1 VSEPVA
7 SESRPLGT
15 IHDLGYKRYVGTRRA
30 TSTRWRVIAR
40 NQFAYGWKTWW
51 RFKSALGLAV
61 ITMFVAGGIMF
72 IARERVV
79 RSMAGA
85 DGSITFA
92 NATLPGSIEWF
103 CRVGFLVS
111 LTIGAR
117 AVAGDIQSGA
127 FTFYFAR
134 SVRPRDYVL
143 GKLAGLCGLLVL
155 LVGVGPILLAVLR
168 LGLSDS
174 TDQLLASLPL
184 LGKAVLVGA
193 LATLAYAAIP
203 LGFSAA
209 IPNQRYSM
217 ALWATYYLVLG
228 SMARG
233 MADVFNQ
240 NAIAAIDIP
249 AALQSVGYELFDVTL
264 LRAEHANVPL
274 GVALVSL
281 FAHAF
286 LAIVLVVWRV
296 GSAQK
301 SGVGGSS

>member
-1 VSEPVA
+1 MSEPVA
-7 SESRPLGT
+7 PVGQ

-40 NQFAYGWKTWW
+40 NQFAAGWKTWW
-51 RFKSALGLAV
+51 RFKSALILAV
-61 ITMFVAGGIMF
+61 ITTFVAGGIMY
-72 IARERVV
+72 IARDRIVK
-79 RSMAGA
+79 SMAG
-85 DGSITFA
+85 DSGSITFA

-117 AVAGDIQSGA
+117 VVAGDIQSGA

-143 GKLAGLCGLLVL
+143 GKLGGLAGLLVL
-155 LVGVGPILLAVLR
+155 VVGVGPFLLACLR

-174 TDQLLASLPL
+174 TEQLVTSLPIV
-184 LGKAVLVGA
+184 GKAVLVAA
-193 LATLAYAAIP
+193 LATLTYAAVP

-209 IPNQRYSM
+209 IPNQRYAM
-217 ALWATYYLVLG
+217 ALWAAYYLVIG

-233 MADVFNQ
+233 LAEVLSSP
-240 NAIAAIDIP
+240 AAAAIDLP
-249 AALQSVGYELFDVTL
+249 AALMSIAYELFEVNL
-264 LRAEHANVPL
+264 LRAKHANVPL
-274 GVALVSL
+274 GLALGSIA
-281 FAHAF
+281 AHV
-286 LAIVLVVWRV
+286 LIAILVVGLQVR
-296 GSAQK
+296 SAQR